1 MKQLTKNFDTIA
13 YTVTAIVF
21 CFPLI
26 PMFLSFPYSD
36 YRTSIGHI
44 VGDVTL
50 YSVVLCWMLFPLLA
64 MLTAIVYC
72 VIDSKK
78 YI

>member
-1 MKQLTKNFDTIA
+1 MKHLSKNFDTIA

-36 YRTSIGHI
+36 YRTVTGHI
-44 VGDVTL
+44 IGDVCFW
-50 YSVVLCWMLFPLLA
+50 SIVLCWMLFPLLA
-64 MLTAIVYC
+64 MFIAIVFC
-72 VIDSKK
+72 IVDSKK